1 MRKMKKIQLPLL
13 ILVITLF
20 WQCQQEKDVQYS
32 IRKDGVGLLNRDT
45 PFTDIASLYAAESV
59 VSDSSFSLAKI
70 NRINIFEK
78 GGKPL
83 LTVTPDN
90 DSIQGIGNIRINDSR
105 YLTEKGIGLAS
116 TFKEIREQ
124 YEIKK
129 VVTSINNVVIFVK
142 DHDVYFTIDREELP
156 ASLRYTRDINIEEI
170 QIPDKARIK
179 YLMIGWE

>member
-1 MRKMKKIQLPLL
+1 MKKHHFPLL
-13 ILVITLF
+13 LLTISLF
-20 WQCQQEKDVQYS
+20 WQCQQEKDVQFS
-32 IRKDGVGLLNRDT
+32 IRKEGVGFLNRDT
-45 PFTDIASLYAAESV
+45 PFTDIASLYAVDSV
-59 VSDSSFSLAKI
+59 VSDSSLSFSLV

-90 DSIQGIGNIRINDSR
+90 DSIQGIGNIRINDPR
-105 YLTEKGIGLAS
+105 YTTDKGIGLNS
-116 TFKEIREQ
+116 TFKDIKEQ

-156 ASLRYTRDINIEEI
+156 ASLRYTRDINIEEV

-179 YLMIGWE
+179 YLMIGWD

>member
-1 MRKMKKIQLPLL
+1 MKKHHFPLL
-13 ILVITLF
+13 LLTISLF
-20 WQCQQEKDVQYS
+20 WQCQQEKDVQFS
-32 IRKDGVGLLNRDT
+32 IRKEGVGFLNRDT
-45 PFTDIASLYAAESV
+45 PFTDIASLYAADSV
-59 VSDSSFSLAKI
+59 VSDSSLSLTKV

-90 DSIQGIGNIRINDSR
+90 DSIQGIGNIRINDPR
-105 YLTEKGIGLAS
+105 YTTDNGIGLNS
-116 TFKEIREQ
+116 TFKDIKEQ

-156 ASLRYTRDINIEEI
+156 ASLRYTRDINIEEV